1 VSNSHTRQCKSC
13 LETFDI
19 KNFANAGVKGGK
31 AYYRHICRTCHGKN
45 VNERRL
51 VIRAI
56 FVEWKKTLTC
66 SKCGFDDHRALH
78 FHHHD
83 GNKEANIADLVS
95 NGAGIDTIQKEAAKC
110 IVLCANC
117 HAIEHAS

>member
-1 VSNSHTRQCKSC
+1 VSDTNTRQCKSC

-19 KNFANAGVKGGK
+19 SNFATAGVKGGK
-31 AYYRHICRTCHGKN
+31 KYHRHICRTCHSKN

-56 FVEWKKTLTC
+56 FMEWKQTLSC
-66 SKCGFDDHRALH
+66 SRCGFDDHRALH

-95 NGAGIDTIQKEAAKC
+95 CGAGMETIQKEAAKC

-117 HAIEHAS
+117 HAIEHAA